1 MDYLTA
7 GYVGA
12 ASVAGLYLARNLNG
26 IGGTPSINQ
35 MAMVFGTSAAS
46 TLVAPMISN
55 TLVCPHSPGAPLV
68 EAGASAGVSFGALY
82 ALGDR
87 EGATLFIPVQI
98 GAYLVGTMAA
108 KYMRAMSYNKTTM
121 DDDTG
126 ASGISSMP

>member
-7 GYVGA
+7 GYVGV

-26 IGGTPSINQ
+26 ISSPSMNQ
-35 MAMVFGTSAAS
+35 MVMVFGTSAAS

-87 EGATLFIPVQI
+87 EGAAMFIPVQI
-98 GAYLVGTMAA
+98 GAYIVGSMAA
-108 KYMRAMSYNKTTM
+108 RYMRTMSMTKSSVNE
-121 DDDTG
+121 DLG
-126 ASGISSMP
+126 AAGISGMP

>member
-26 IGGTPSINQ
+26 IGSPSVNQ
-35 MAMVFGTSAAS
+35 MVMVFGTSAAS

-82 ALGDR
+82 ALGDK

-98 GAYLVGTMAA
+98 GAYIVGTMAA
-108 KYMRAMSYNKTTM
+108 KYMRTM
-121 DDDTG
+121 TYSKASLDEDIG
-126 ASGISSMP
+126 ASGISAMP

>member
-26 IGGTPSINQ
+26 IGGSPSMNQ
-35 MAMVFGTSAAS
+35 MVMVFGTSAAS

-87 EGATLFIPVQI
+87 EGAAMFIPVQI
-98 GAYLVGTMAA
+98 GAYIVGSMAA
-108 KYMRAMSYNKTTM
+108 RYMRTMSTTKSSVNE
-121 DDDTG
+121 DLG
-126 ASGISSMP
+126 AAGISGMP